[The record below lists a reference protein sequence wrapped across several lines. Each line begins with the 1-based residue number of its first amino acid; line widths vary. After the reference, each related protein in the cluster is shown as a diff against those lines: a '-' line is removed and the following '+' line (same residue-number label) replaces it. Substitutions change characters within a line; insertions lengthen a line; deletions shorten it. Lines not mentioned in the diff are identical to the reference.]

1 MNIKPEQIPESG
13 PRKPVLLGEPVGRV
27 VDGIKVAFVD
37 SETYFASLF
46 TPSMVSTAR
55 ETGAEVVLLL
65 APGVSPDAM
74 TDEEIRA
81 LLALMTS
88 NKEPPHA

>member
-1 MNIKPEQIPESG
+1 MSVRI
-13 PRKPVLLGEPVGRV
+13 
-27 VDGIKVAFVD
+27 VDGVKVAFVD
-37 SETYFASLF
+37 SETYFAGLH
-46 TPSMVSTAR
+46 TTSMVSTAR

-65 APGVSPDAM
+65 APGASPDAM

-88 NKEPPHA
+88 SKDPPHA